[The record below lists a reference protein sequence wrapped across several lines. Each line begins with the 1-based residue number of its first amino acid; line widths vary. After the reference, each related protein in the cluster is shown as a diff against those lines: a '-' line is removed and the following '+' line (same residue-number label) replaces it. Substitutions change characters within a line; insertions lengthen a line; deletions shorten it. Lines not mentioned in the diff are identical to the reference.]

1 MEAVD
6 PCITVLLFIIA
17 FVFTCL
23 SLFLLLTVTD
33 RVTFDGGKGKKKE
46 SGAKDIVTNLEEE

>member
-1 MEAVD
+1 MMEMEAVD

-33 RVTFDGGKGKKKE
+33 RVIFDGGKGKRKE
-46 SGAKDIVTNLEEE
+46 SGAKDIVTS